1 MFPLGFMLYFGD
13 PNWYEKYV
21 LPVRAATWHPVPRT
35 LHATRDRF
43 CTWPRALTQK
53 QPRTKEELQQLLQE
67 KREQAS
73 VAHDPAAVG
82 LVSYLQKVDKE
93 RMI

>member
-1 MFPLGFMLYFGD
+1 M
-13 PNWYEKYV
+13 
-21 LPVRAATWHPVPRT
+21 
-35 LHATRDRF
+35 
-43 CTWPRALTQK
+43 
-53 QPRTKEELQQLLQE
+53 LQE

-82 LVSYLQKVDKE
+82 LVSHFQKVDKE

>member
-1 MFPLGFMLYFGD
+1 MAGPALEVFRFGMYLMFPLGFMLYFGD

-21 LPVRAATWHPVPRT
+21 LPSRG
-35 LHATRDRF
+35 RF
-43 CTWPRALTQK
+43 MPPETDFK
-53 QPRTKEELQQLLQE
+53 QPHTKEELQQLLQA

-82 LVSYLQKVDKE
+82 LVSHFQKVDKE